1 MTQTAIFAPVFA
13 MFFLTLIVW
22 VYMYARRI
30 RFITSNNLSA
40 EQLAPAEFAR
50 LSPPEVANPSDN
62 LKNLF
67 EIPVLFYALTIYL
80 FVTNTVD
87 TVYVAAA
94 WVFVG
99 FRVLHSAMHC
109 TINIVMVRFYLYL
122 VATVSFWFMA
132 GRAALQY
139 LS

>member
-80 FVTNTVD
+80 FVTNAVD
-87 TVYVAAA
+87 TVYVVAA
-94 WVFVG
+94 WIFVG

-139 LS
+139 LG